1 MAKEIPEHRD
11 ILGRVLAVGDYVAY
25 PDSNM
30 MKLGKIEK
38 LNPKMIKIQHGRSN
52 RYLTTWSVN
61 KYPKD
66 TVKLEGPDLVMYL
79 LKK

>member
-11 ILGRVLAVGDYVAY
+11 ILNRVLVVGDYVAY
-25 PDSNM
+25 PDSNC
-30 MKLGKIEK
+30 MKMGKIDK
-38 LNPKMIKIQHGRSN
+38 LNQKMVRITTGREWRS
-52 RYLTTWSVN
+52 TVN

-66 TVKLEGPDLVMYL
+66 TVKLEGPDLVMHL

>member
-11 ILGRVLAVGDYVAY
+11 ILDRVLAVGDYVAY
-25 PDSNM
+25 PDSNT
-30 MKLGKIEK
+30 MKMGKIDK
-38 LNPKMIKIQHGRSN
+38 LNQKMVRVTTGREWRS
-52 RYLTTWSVN
+52 TVN

>member
-11 ILGRVLAVGDYVAY
+11 ILNRVLVVGDYVAY
-25 PDSNM
+25 PDSNR
-30 MKLGKIEK
+30 MKMGKIDK
-38 LNPKMIKIQHGRSN
+38 LNQKMVRVTTGREWCS
-52 RYLTTWSVN
+52 TVN

-66 TVKLEGPDLVMYL
+66 TVKLEGPDLVMHL

>member
-1 MAKEIPEHRD
+1 MSKEIHEHRD
-11 ILGRVLAVGDYVAY
+11 ILGRILAVGDHVAY
-25 PDSNM
+25 PDTNHM
-30 MKLGKIEK
+30 HLGKIEK
-38 LNPKMIKIQHGRSN
+38 INPKMIRIQGRWPV
-52 RYLTTWSVN
+52 L

>member
-1 MAKEIPEHRD
+1 MAKAVPEHRD
-11 ILGRVLAVGDYVAY
+11 ILNRVLSVGDYVAY
-25 PDSNM
+25 PDSNT
-30 MKLGKIEK
+30 MKMGKIDK
-38 LNPKMIKIQHGRSN
+38 LNQKMVRVTTGKEWRS
-52 RYLTTWSVN
+52 TVN

>member
-1 MAKEIPEHRD
+1 
-11 ILGRVLAVGDYVAY
+11 
-25 PDSNM
+25 
-30 MKLGKIEK
+30 MKMGKIDK
-38 LNPKMIKIQHGRSN
+38 LNQKMVRVTTGKEWRS
-52 RYLTTWSVN
+52 TVN

>member
-1 MAKEIPEHRD
+1 MAKSVPEHRD
-11 ILGRVLAVGDYVAY
+11 ILNRVLAVGDYVAY
-25 PDSNM
+25 PDSNS
-30 MKLGKIEK
+30 MKMGKIDK
-38 LNPKMIKIQHGRSN
+38 LNQKMVRVTTGREWRS
-52 RYLTTWSVN
+52 TVN

>member
-1 MAKEIPEHRD
+1 MAKQIPEHRD
-11 ILGRVLAVGDYVAY
+11 ILGRVLAVGDHVAY

-38 LNPKMIKIQHGRSN
+38 LNPKMVKIQGR
-52 RYLTTWSVN
+52 WSVN
-61 KYPKD
+61 KYPEH

>member
-1 MAKEIPEHRD
+1 MAKAIPEHRD
-11 ILGRVLAVGDYVAY
+11 ILNRVLAVGDYVAY
-25 PDSNM
+25 PDSNT
-30 MKLGKIEK
+30 MKMGKIDK
-38 LNPKMIKIQHGRSN
+38 LNQKMVRVTTGKEWRS
-52 RYLTTWSVN
+52 TVN

>member
-1 MAKEIPEHRD
+1 MAKAVPEHRD
-11 ILGRVLAVGDYVAY
+11 ILNRVLAVGDYVAY
-25 PDSNM
+25 PDSNS
-30 MKLGKIEK
+30 MKMGKIDK
-38 LNPKMIKIQHGRSN
+38 LNQKMVRVTTGREWRSI
-52 RYLTTWSVN
+52 VN

>member
-1 MAKEIPEHRD
+1 MAKAVPEHRD
-11 ILGRVLAVGDYVAY
+11 ILDRVLAVGDYVAY
-25 PDSNM
+25 PDSNT
-30 MKLGKIEK
+30 MKMGKIDK
-38 LNPKMIKIQHGRSN
+38 LNQKMVRVTTGKEWRS
-52 RYLTTWSVN
+52 TVN